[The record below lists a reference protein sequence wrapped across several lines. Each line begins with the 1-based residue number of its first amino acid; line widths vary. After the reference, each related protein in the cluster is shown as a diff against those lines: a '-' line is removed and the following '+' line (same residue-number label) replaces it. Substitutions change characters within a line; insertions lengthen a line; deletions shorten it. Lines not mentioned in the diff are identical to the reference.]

1 MENSKVHLSPNSFL
15 LLEVLADAHS
25 LPTGRH
31 FGYLKTIN
39 RVSSSFIWPGL
50 RIAVKEFIRNCIVC
64 QLCKYDTFRPAGLL
78 YPLAIPDRIWIDISM
93 DFIDGLSS
101 SQSHD
106 TIMVVVD
113 RLSKFAHFV
122 PLKHPYTA
130 LSVAKAFISN
140 IIRLHGMPLSI
151 VSDRDRIFLSN
162 FWRSLFQLHSTAFC
176 YSSNYHPQL
185 DGQTE
190 VINHILEQYLR
201 CYTYDN
207 PKKWL
212 EWLSWDEFGYN
223 TSVHSSTKIT
233 PFEAVYG
240 VPPPSMISYIP
251 GTPKS
256 MSLTICCAQGMKF
269 FVIFE
274 KIWLLPRFG

>member
-1 MENSKVHLSPNSFL
+1 
-15 LLEVLADAHS
+15 
-25 LPTGRH
+25 
-31 FGYLKTIN
+31 
-39 RVSSSFIWPGL
+39 
-50 RIAVKEFIRNCIVC
+50 
-64 QLCKYDTFRPAGLL
+64 
-78 YPLAIPDRIWIDISM
+78 M

-101 SQSHD
+101 TQGHN

-122 PLKHPYTA
+122 RLKHPYMA
-130 LSVAKAFISN
+130 LSIAKAFISN
-140 IIRLHGMPLSI
+140 IVRLHGMPLSI
-151 VSDRDRIFLSN
+151 VSDHDHIFLSN
-162 FWRSLFQLHSTAFC
+162 FWWSLFQLHGTALC
-176 YSSNYHPQL
+176 YSSSYHPQL

-190 VINHILEQYLR
+190 VINRILEQYLH

-212 EWLSWDEFGYN
+212 EWLPWAEFNYN

-251 GTPKS
+251 GTAKVQAVDYIMRS
-256 MSLTICCAQGMKF
+256 RDEILRD
-269 FVIFE
+269 
-274 KIWLLPRFG
+274 L